1 MLTTKHYLRIT
12 LLSQRRFAR
21 NSGRKFCPRM
31 QKLGRLCL
39 IKSSLLLNYGWIRE
53 LARWSK
59 RILCPDFDRLA
70 TRGGKMIKGLSRNGP
85 LGLFAHRL
93 CPFWSGKGPVGFSR
107 ELREWFPEFQMN
119 KNEIEICEFEMRL
132 NTFFVCALIWVTLWH
147 NFCLKARRKTGMDFR
162 GLVWKRVWKIT
173 CFGLK

>member
-31 QKLGRLCL
+31 KKLGRLCL
-39 IKSSLLLNYGWIRE
+39 INSSLLLNFGWIRE

-70 TRGGKMIKGLSRNGP
+70 TPGGKMVQGCRPPHPPPPQSYTHTPK
-85 LGLFAHRL
+85 
-93 CPFWSGKGPVGFSR
+93 
-107 ELREWFPEFQMN
+107 
-119 KNEIEICEFEMRL
+119 KNPPCGGYRVKM
-132 NTFFVCALIWVTLWH
+132 FVAALYVAVTLYISVTGQFFKNFSLYFLWSWSVYNSHLNIMAAVTFLIFRMH
-147 NFCLKARRKTGMDFR
+147 NFPLPSSVFSFEKS
-162 GLVWKRVWKIT
+162 V
-173 CFGLK
+173 

>member
-31 QKLGRLCL
+31 KKLGRLCL
-39 IKSSLLLNYGWIRE
+39 INSSLLLNFGWIRE

-70 TRGGKMIKGLSRNGP
+70 TRGPRWSKVADPPPPQSYTHTPKKNPPCGGYRVKM
-85 LGLFAHRL
+85 
-93 CPFWSGKGPVGFSR
+93 
-107 ELREWFPEFQMN
+107 
-119 KNEIEICEFEMRL
+119 
-132 NTFFVCALIWVTLWH
+132 FVAALYVAVTLYISVTGQFFKNFSLYFLWSWSVYNSHLNIMAAVTFLIFRMH
-147 NFCLKARRKTGMDFR
+147 NFPLPSSVFSFEKS
-162 GLVWKRVWKIT
+162 V
-173 CFGLK
+173 